1 MTVFLKAVFGIMI
14 FVGLFVIMCATC
26 VMVIAPDWLFFTAGM
41 IGYAVIGIAAV
52 GFKVLDRK

>member
-1 MTVFLKAVFGIMI
+1 MTGFLKGLFGIMI

-26 VMVIAPDWLFFTAGM
+26 VMVLSPDWLSFTAGM

-52 GFKVLDRK
+52 GYKVLDRK

>member
-1 MTVFLKAVFGIMI
+1 MTVFLKGLFGIMI
-14 FVGLFVIMCATC
+14 FVGLFVILCATC